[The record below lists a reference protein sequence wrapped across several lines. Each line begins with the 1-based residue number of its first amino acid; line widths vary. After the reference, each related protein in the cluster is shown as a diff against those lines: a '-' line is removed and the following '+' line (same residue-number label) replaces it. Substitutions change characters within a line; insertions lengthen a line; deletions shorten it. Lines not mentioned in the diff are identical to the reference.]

1 MVTYAFLASRSLYRA
16 VTTRGAR
23 VAVSTPVPVSAHR
36 NYSST
41 MHGNDPE
48 VLEREKQRNLS
59 KSQHLTSTPHEH
71 APGWNEV
78 LASESEASIK
88 ADKSPLSN
96 ADLQAKTVEYI
107 RSRHSD
113 DSVETKNAAYAR
125 EEVIG
130 PLSGAKG
137 KEDASAGINDQ
148 DAHSIQKPVAST
160 VDASTAG
167 GSSAVRET
175 VTEDVIEVHKKGE
188 VVKEVPGEN
197 PTPSEEAVRADQGKE
212 IVS

>member
-48 VLEREKQRNLS
+48 VLELEKQRNLS

-71 APGWNEV
+71 APRWNEV

-88 ADKSPLSN
+88 ADKSPLSDT
-96 ADLQAKTVEYI
+96 DLQAKTVEYI

-130 PLSGAKG
+130 PLSGAQG

-148 DAHSIQKPVAST
+148 DAHSIQKPVA
-160 VDASTAG
+160 ASTTG
-167 GSSAVRET
+167 GSSAVQET
-175 VTEDVIEVHKKGE
+175 VTEDVIEVHKKRE